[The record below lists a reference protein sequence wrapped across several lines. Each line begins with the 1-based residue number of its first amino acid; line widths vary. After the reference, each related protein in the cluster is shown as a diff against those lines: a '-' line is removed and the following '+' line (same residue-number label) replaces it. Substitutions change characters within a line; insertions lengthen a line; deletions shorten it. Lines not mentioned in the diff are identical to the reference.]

1 MNWINRL
8 KSSFGSKGKE
18 AGLTTADLASI
29 NYTMPTVSDDRL
41 TFIVPTEASFE
52 GAPQFHEDEWRQ
64 IEFLPQDGLEYIQAT
79 LTRYKAFESAHR
91 LQYGWSE
98 VFARELPRT
107 VLIEGSD
114 AVERIAKLFGT
125 TPINAP
131 ILSIASRPLGQV
143 EGGFAIRPSTD
154 VLLYGV
160 ADERGITAL
169 GAMLD
174 GDDMQLSHA
183 FAKLHSAEKL
193 VLVDW
198 RGQLALCGVD
208 FDGRFAAWRP

>member
-8 KSSFGSKGKE
+8 KSSFGSKGRE
-18 AGLTTADLASI
+18 AGLTTVDLASI
-29 NYTMPTVSDDRL
+29 NHTMPTVAADCL
-41 TFIVPTEASFE
+41 TFVMPTEASFE
-52 GAPQFHEDEWRQ
+52 GAPQFHEDEWCQ
-64 IEFLPQDGLEYIQAT
+64 IEFLPQDGLDAIQAT

-98 VFARELPRT
+98 VFARQLPRA
-107 VLIEGSD
+107 VLIEGAN
-114 AVERIAKLFGT
+114 AVERIAELFGT

-131 ILSIASRPLGQV
+131 ILSVTSRPLGQV

-154 VLLYGV
+154 VLLYGL

-169 GAMLD
+169 GAILD

-183 FAKLHSAEKL
+183 FATLHSAARL

-198 RGQLALCGVD
+198 RGQLALCGVGA
-208 FDGRFAAWRP
+208 DGRYAAWRP